1 MALSGDPRGH
11 HSAPSSSG
19 GDGVVDSA
27 NGTPYTS
34 LASGSPEEVRA
45 IKSAGVDLS
54 GNMTASSPHDPFV
67 STGPHTNGRLSAK
80 ASSFQPS
87 FEMTSPLAPAASKVV
102 EPYPKMQAPKDLS
115 DHANDF
121 GGTNSF
127 GCGNHEADPV
137 YFGTFTT
144 DSNTSRVI
152 KVTGTNIVA
161 SFLPFVEAS
170 KIVSS
175 LLLSRP
181 SSCQLAPFC
190 ALFILTLIQKL
201 REHGFARRGSERP
214 ERLGNSYYLRLS
226 NIRDATELC
235 TAIKMDN
242 PALTVEYVSPVL
254 FGTVRNFFLS
264 PI

>member
-1 MALSGDPRGH
+1 MALSGDSRGH

-102 EPYPKMQAPKDLS
+102 EPYPKMKAPKDLS
-115 DHANDF
+115 DHANEC
-121 GGTNSF
+121 GTNSF
-127 GCGNHEADPV
+127 GCGNDEADPV

-152 KVTGTNIVA
+152 KVTGTDIVA

-170 KIVSS
+170 KRVSS

-181 SSCQLAPFC
+181 SFASLL
-190 ALFILTLIQKL
+190 LF
-201 REHGFARRGSERP
+201 
-214 ERLGNSYYLRLS
+214 
-226 NIRDATELC
+226 
-235 TAIKMDN
+235 
-242 PALTVEYVSPVL
+242 VL
-254 FGTVRNFFLS
+254 FS
-264 PI
+264 S